1 MEPQPGLPSIPSGAD
16 IARYNA
22 WADRNGQPHYGQAA
36 PVAPAA
42 PPAPK
47 RRGKGRPGLPMPVR
61 PGHGVVPQNEEGGGW
76 RRGTTWDKR
85 AEWGWKTNRAKPVKL
100 RQFNSRTGEDKWF
113 PNGRDYYD
121 HNRQKFII
129 NVPCLGYI
137 PYSKTNEGLKAALIG
152 LLLGGGNQMPPPSDD
167 PDADDTANEPLMRST
182 FYGRGHSARLFH
194 SPQRH
199 WAITAVQQQSLAYL
213 I

>member
-1 MEPQPGLPSIPSGAD
+1 M
-16 IARYNA
+16 
-22 WADRNGQPHYGQAA
+22 
-36 PVAPAA
+36 
-42 PPAPK
+42 
-47 RRGKGRPGLPMPVR
+47 
-61 PGHGVVPQNEEGGGW
+61 PQNEEGGGW

-85 AEWGWKTNRAKPVKL
+85 TEWGWKTNRAKPVKL

-113 PNGRDYYD
+113 PAGRDYYA

-167 PDADDTANEPLMRST
+167 PDADDTANEPLLRST
-182 FYGRGHSARLFH
+182 FYGNGHSERVIPLTPEALGNYDRPATITRLLDLGLVRDQDH
-194 SPQRH
+194 SQADIEAALRREIPALLAQAPRVNTVDGLKH
-199 WAITAVQQQSLAYL
+199 KIAIEST
-213 I
+213 II